1 MATQLN
7 NWLSIDKTS
16 GTGNAEITLTASSY
30 EELVDRTTSLK
41 IQGISKNAILTVR
54 QNAFV
59 PPLTNA
65 YFWVK
70 LEEDG
75 EIYGIVNNTIEYS
88 FNQSTW
94 NSFPISSS
102 LSVPANTYVWFR
114 NTVDLLNKEYVQD
127 GNRFLFTK
135 NGCVGGDLSS
145 MGAMMEKNFQYL
157 FAKENHTTNTYLIDA
172 SELILPWDTVSNRC
186 FYDMFRDCSKL
197 ITPPKVLPATNLEGA
212 CYIGMFDGCKSLTT
226 APELPATTL
235 SVSYQDGQT
244 YGCYQSMFGNCSSL
258 ITAPKLPATTLADS
272 CYYYMFFNCTSL
284 VNAPELPAT
293 TLAKECYSL
302 MFSGCSSLK
311 IAPELPATTL
321 ANKCYS
327 YMFSDCT
334 SLVNAP
340 ELPATT
346 LANYCYSYMFNG
358 CSSLKIAPE
367 LPATTLAY
375 GCYRYMFLN
384 CTSLVNAPELP
395 ATTLADSCYSYM
407 FKDCTNLSYIKM
419 LATEIDDNLSPLT
432 GWVTNVAPTGTFVK
446 AAANTNIQIDS
457 NSGIPIGWTVYNE
470 GDPNIPNHLKQKYFW
485 VEFETSN
492 GTISGLTNDYTDMY
506 HSFDGTTWL
515 TTPNTLSMGNNTLV
529 YFKNNSKKIS
539 DETLRLNINFNSNAK
554 VGGDLSSIT
563 DMADYACAELFDDN
577 RHLTDASNLVL
588 PWETIGKSSFYN
600 MFAICT
606 ELKYPPIIK
615 ATKLGVGSCRQMF
628 FNCHS
633 LLRTPILLTPSNN
646 FIPRAAYSRMFYGCS
661 SLVEVCD
668 LNALRVGDEGYN
680 EMFYECTSLETAPY
694 INAEDLSYTTIP
706 SGWPNVRGKHMY
718 CMFIRCKRLKNV
730 QSVLKANLAEECYK
744 WMYRECSSL
753 KIAPSLPQHT
763 LTTRCYYGMFENCT
777 SLIYVKMLGSGNYE
791 IKYVNGVPTETDLS
805 WFLLNVKTK
814 GGTFVKHP
822 DSKLTVDAPYGGG
835 IPKDWNVETATE

>member
-54 QNAFV
+54 QNALV
-59 PPLTNA
+59 PPSTNA
-65 YFWVK
+65 YFWVN

-94 NSFPISSS
+94 NSFPISSR

-135 NGCVGGDLSS
+135 NGRVGGDLSS

-157 FAKENHTTNTYLIDA
+157 FAKENYTTNTYLIDA

-186 FYDMFRDCSKL
+186 FYDMFRNCSKL

-226 APELPATTL
+226 APKLPATTL

-258 ITAPKLPATTLADS
+258 ITAPELPATTLADS

-293 TLAKECYSL
+293 TLANYCYSL

-321 ANKCYS
+321 AYGCYS
-327 YMFSDCT
+327 HMFKDCT
-334 SLVNAP
+334 SLKTAP
-340 ELPATT
+340 VLPATT
-346 LANYCYSYMFNG
+346 LANYCYLYMFNG

-375 GCYRYMFLN
+375 GCYRYMFFN

-395 ATTLADSCYSYM
+395 ATTLANSCYSYM
-407 FKDCTNLSYIKM
+407 FKGCTNLSYIKM
-419 LATEIDDNLSPLT
+419 LATEIDNNLSPLT

-470 GDPNIPNHLKQKYFW
+470 GDPNIPKPDVPNTEEELKQKYFW
-485 VEFETSN
+485 VEFVETN

-506 HSFDGTTWL
+506 HSFDGVTWEA
-515 TTPNTLSMGNNTLV
+515 TPNTLSMGDNTLV
-529 YFKNNSKKIS
+529 YFKNNSLVISNYANNKI
-539 DETLRLNINFNSNAK
+539 THLNIRFNKRAII
-554 VGGDLSSIT
+554 GGDLSSLT
-563 DMADYACAELFDDN
+563 NMASFCCYYLFSGN
-577 RHLTDASNLVL
+577 SYLIDASQLKLSWNS
-588 PWETIGKSSFYN
+588 IGYF
-600 MFAICT
+600 
-606 ELKYPPIIK
+606 
-615 ATKLGVGSCRQMF
+615 SCEGMF
-628 FNCHS
+628 FNCTNLIAGPNILAMEIGENGCGSMFSGCKS
-633 LLRTPILLTPSNN
+633 LRN
-646 FIPRAAYSRMFYGCS
+646 
-661 SLVEVCD
+661 
-668 LNALRVGDEGYN
+668 
-680 EMFYECTSLETAPY
+680 
-694 INAEDLSYTTIP
+694 
-706 SGWPNVRGKHMY
+706 
-718 CMFIRCKRLKNV
+718 
-730 QSVLKANLAEECYK
+730 
-744 WMYRECSSL
+744 
-753 KIAPSLPQHT
+753 APSILPAT
-763 LTTRCYYGMFENCT
+763 VLGDYCYSNMFENCT
-777 SLIYVKMLGSGNYE
+777 SLKTAPVLPAPTLEIASYQRMFYNCSSLNYIKMLATNIRADGC
-791 IKYVNGVPTETDLS
+791 LS
-805 WFLLNVKTK
+805 DWVDNVAST
-814 GGTFVKHP
+814 GTFIKHP
-822 DSKLTVDAPYGGG
+822 NTNFPMVDG
-835 IPKDWNVETATE
+835 IPDGWTVETATS

>member
-59 PPLTNA
+59 PPSTNA
-65 YFWVK
+65 YFWVN

-94 NSFPISSS
+94 NSFPISSR

-135 NGCVGGDLSS
+135 NGRVGGDLSS

-157 FAKENHTTNTYLIDA
+157 FAKENYTTNTYLIDA

-186 FYDMFRDCSKL
+186 FYDMFHNCSKL
-197 ITPPKVLPATNLEGA
+197 ITPPKMLPATNLEGA

-244 YGCYQSMFGNCSSL
+244 YGCYQSMFSNCSSL
-258 ITAPKLPATTLADS
+258 IT
-272 CYYYMFFNCTSL
+272 
-284 VNAPELPAT
+284 APELPAT
-293 TLAKECYSL
+293 TLADGCY
-302 MFSGCSSLK
+302 
-311 IAPELPATTL
+311 
-321 ANKCYS
+321 Y
-327 YMFSDCT
+327 YMFFKCT

-340 ELPATT
+340 
-346 LANYCYSYMFNG
+346 
-358 CSSLKIAPE
+358 K
-367 LPATTLAY
+367 
-375 GCYRYMFLN
+375 
-384 CTSLVNAPELP
+384 LP

-419 LATEIDDNLSPLT
+419 LATEIDNNLSPLT

-470 GDPNIPNHLKQKYFW
+470 GDPNIPEPDVPKTEEELKQQYFW
-485 VEFETSN
+485 VEFVETN

-506 HSFDGTTWL
+506 HSFDGVTWEA
-515 TTPNTLSMGNNTLV
+515 TPNTLSMGDNTLV
-529 YFKNNSKKIS
+529 YFKNNSMVISNYANNKI
-539 DETLRLNINFNSNAK
+539 THLNIRFNKRAII
-554 VGGDLSSIT
+554 GGDLSSLT
-563 DMADYACAELFDDN
+563 NMASFCCYYLFSGN
-577 RHLTDASNLVL
+577 SYLIDASQLKLSWNS
-588 PWETIGKSSFYN
+588 IGYF
-600 MFAICT
+600 
-606 ELKYPPIIK
+606 
-615 ATKLGVGSCRQMF
+615 SCEGMF
-628 FNCHS
+628 FNC
-633 LLRTPILLTPSNN
+633 
-646 FIPRAAYSRMFYGCS
+646 
-661 SLVEVCD
+661 
-668 LNALRVGDEGYN
+668 
-680 EMFYECTSLETAPY
+680 
-694 INAEDLSYTTIP
+694 
-706 SGWPNVRGKHMY
+706 
-718 CMFIRCKRLKNV
+718 
-730 QSVLKANLAEECYK
+730 ANLIAGPNILAMEIGENGCGSMFSGCK
-744 WMYRECSSL
+744 SL
-753 KIAPSLPQHT
+753 RNAPSILPAT
-763 LTTRCYYGMFENCT
+763 VLGDYCYSNMFENCT
-777 SLIYVKMLGSGNYE
+777 SLKTAPVLPAPTLEIASYQRMFYNCSSLNYIKMLA
-791 IKYVNGVPTETDLS
+791 TDINADACLS
-805 WFLLNVKTK
+805 DWVDNVAST
-814 GGTFVKHP
+814 GTFIKHP
-822 DSKLTVDAPYGGG
+822 NTIFPMVDG
-835 IPKDWNVETATE
+835 IPDGWTVETATS